1 MSELQ
6 GQMEMDVLG
15 GTAGHA
21 EPMEG
26 YDAEGRLINPG
37 NSPSQP
43 VADSPL
49 GEGALAQR
57 AADMEGASPRA
68 TSPSNLER
76 SGNMP
81 GVAATPR
88 SGGEADIETVLAVAA
103 ARINAIKDTV
113 RRTTLQ
119 AAVEIGRE
127 LLAVRGAVPQGRWLR
142 WLSENVDYSE
152 RTAQN
157 LIALCE
163 TYGKGGN
170 PQALAD
176 LSYTQAVALL
186 GLPAEQREALIESG
200 AAAEMSTRELEG
212 EVKRLRE
219 ENARQQLTLAELEAE
234 ARRAGEEASGQ
245 RAKVKDLNQT
255 VRELKK
261 NSADAVTRMDAAREQ
276 AADAVKR
283 AGETDEKLRAAR
295 ARIEELEA
303 REPEVQVVTEIP
315 KDVAE
320 ELERLR
326 EMRRRAPSEAV
337 VRLRAGYERLLSD
350 FEAVKAGLVKVKA
363 EDEKTAEAYRA
374 ALEKAFTG
382 MAAQIGEAM
391 A

>member
-6 GQMEMDVLG
+6 GQLEMDVLG

-37 NSPSQP
+37 TTPSVPAEPGQLP
-43 VADSPL
+43 QRGSL
-49 GEGALAQR
+49 LENGE
-57 AADMEGASPRA
+57 
-68 TSPSNLER
+68 
-76 SGNMP
+76 
-81 GVAATPR
+81 
-88 SGGEADIETVLAVAA
+88 IETALAVAA

-113 RRTTLQ
+113 RRATLQ

-142 WLSENVDYSE
+142 WLAENVDYSE

-170 PQALAD
+170 PQALAE

-219 ENARQQLTLAELEAE
+219 EYARQQLTLA
-234 ARRAGEEASGQ
+234 
-245 RAKVKDLNQT
+245 
-255 VRELKK
+255 
-261 NSADAVTRMDAAREQ
+261 
-276 AADAVKR
+276 
-283 AGETDEKLRAAR
+283 
-295 ARIEELEA
+295 
-303 REPEVQVVTEIP
+303 
-315 KDVAE
+315 
-320 ELERLR
+320 
-326 EMRRRAPSEAV
+326 
-337 VRLRAGYERLLSD
+337 
-350 FEAVKAGLVKVKA
+350 
-363 EDEKTAEAYRA
+363 
-374 ALEKAFTG
+374 
-382 MAAQIGEAM
+382 
-391 A
+391 